1 MRRTGTV
8 PAPPDAQAGSTVM
21 VRADAMLI
29 ARWHEVRLRAGR
41 PMTMQAKVGDE
52 LTVRGRISS
61 PTSGTVVRHHL
72 GGKPSR

>member
-1 MRRTGTV
+1 
-8 PAPPDAQAGSTVM
+8 M